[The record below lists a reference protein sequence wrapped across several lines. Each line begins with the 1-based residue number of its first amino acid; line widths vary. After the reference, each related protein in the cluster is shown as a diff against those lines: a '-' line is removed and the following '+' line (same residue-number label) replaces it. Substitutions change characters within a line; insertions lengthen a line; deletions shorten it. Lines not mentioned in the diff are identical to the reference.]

1 MENEKFRIRRFAF
14 SLNSFFSSFFCR
26 TFFQLFLSRDIR
38 IIFFIY
44 KLIRKIKEI
53 NTSSDETKE
62 NAFISL
68 FCLRLL
74 KFYPFKEI
82 FIFAYN
88 YYFVK
93 RLLGNLLR
101 IFVETNDT
109 PRRIMR
115 YEEEIS

>member
-1 MENEKFRIRRFAF
+1 M
-14 SLNSFFSSFFCR
+14 
-26 TFFQLFLSRDIR
+26 
-38 IIFFIY
+38 
-44 KLIRKIKEI
+44 
-53 NTSSDETKE
+53 KE

-74 KFYPFKEI
+74 KFYLFKEI

-93 RLLGNLLR
+93 RLLENLLR

-109 PRRIMR
+109 LRRIIR
-115 YEEEIS
+115 YERTDILIFLKLKLKYIKINTKNHLFNQIIVIDHSVIPFFRLER

>member
-1 MENEKFRIRRFAF
+1 M
-14 SLNSFFSSFFCR
+14 
-26 TFFQLFLSRDIR
+26 
-38 IIFFIY
+38 
-44 KLIRKIKEI
+44 
-53 NTSSDETKE
+53 KE

-82 FIFAYN
+82 FIFAYKSYN

-93 RLLGNLLR
+93 RLLENLLR

-109 PRRIMR
+109 LRRIIR
-115 YEEEIS
+115 YERTDILIFLKLKLKYIKINTKNHLFNQIIVIDHSVIPFFRLER

>member
-1 MENEKFRIRRFAF
+1 M
-14 SLNSFFSSFFCR
+14 
-26 TFFQLFLSRDIR
+26 
-38 IIFFIY
+38 
-44 KLIRKIKEI
+44 
-53 NTSSDETKE
+53 KE

-82 FIFAYN
+82 FIFAYKSYN

-115 YEEEIS
+115 YERTDILIFLKLYIKIDTKSHLFNQIVVIDHSVIPSFRLER